1 MATIESAL
9 LQAPAARRQGRKG
22 PVTVARQRRTAT
34 IYAALCALGLLPL
47 LVHASAAWQAA
58 GLGLWMPGAGFV
70 AVGGLVTL
78 LFPLTLAL
86 FALSLVAWF
95 WAGAVVVPVFV
106 WAGSAALAAALAGPA
121 IWIGAPLVVPLC
133 AAATAV
139 AFRRRAARRSV
150 ADRQKYETR
159 AAFLPGSLVEV
170 AERSAV
176 RPAADERELSAD
188 DLAAVRYALD
198 RGLQPRG
205 RWDGFDVIEQ
215 FQPAALRY
223 QLNHLGFALGLV
235 RCHYTP
241 SFSGHLAEAQRN
253 LIERYLERKVWGYWV
268 YESCWGHL
276 NFRDFDPAGRD
287 NIMLTGWFGMH
298 VGQYLLASGD
308 RRYAEPG
315 SLTFRLNSRT
325 AYAHDFHTLVESVVK
340 NFESSAFCL
349 FPCEPNWVYPICNHY
364 GMTALAVH
372 DRLFGTRYVAEHLPR
387 WLEKLDSEF
396 TDESGSIIGLRS
408 SLTGLEAPF
417 PTGEVGYAAF
427 ANCFAPERAQRLW
440 AIAREELQPALTKDA
455 NGETRIT
462 LPAAPIDFGNY
473 RRGFTGAYGSI
484 LIGARE
490 FGDTEIAEAA
500 LRSLDQDCGLATDGG
515 VRRYARGSNLSN
527 AFALQGRL
535 LRTGDFR
542 ASFAEGPPPATATGP
557 LLAEAPYP
565 DVLVAKAR
573 SHGDDLDLVLHPGGA
588 GGRHAIRI
596 ERLRPGA
603 RYELEGGQ
611 RGSFS
616 ADARGQ
622 ATLELELRGRTPLR
636 IVPRG

>member
-1 MATIESAL
+1 MAAIDSAL
-9 LQAPAARRQGRKG
+9 LHAPAARRQGRKG
-22 PVTVARQRRTAT
+22 PVTAARQRRTARS
-34 IYAALCALGLLPL
+34 YAVLCFLGLLPVL
-47 LVHASAAWQAA
+47 LQAPAAWQAA

-70 AVGGLVTL
+70 AAGGLAVL

-95 WAGAVVVPVFV
+95 WAGAVVAPILV
-106 WAGSAALAAALAGPA
+106 WGGSAALAAALTGPT
-121 IWIGAPLVVPLC
+121 IWIGAPFVVPLC
-133 AAATAV
+133 AAATLV
-139 AFRRRAARRSV
+139 AFHRRGERRRI
-150 ADRQKYETR
+150 ADRQKRETR
-159 AAFLPGSLVEV
+159 DAFLPGSLAEV
-170 AERSAV
+170 STRSAL
-176 RPAADERELSAD
+176 RPVPDERELSAD

-198 RGLQPRG
+198 RALQPRG

-235 RCHYTP
+235 QCHYAP
-241 SFSGHLAEAQRN
+241 SFGGYLAEAQRN

-298 VGQYLLASGD
+298 VGQHLLASGD

-315 SLTFRLNSRT
+315 SLTFRLNGRT
-325 AYAHDFHTLVESVVK
+325 AYRHDFHTLVESVVK
-340 NFESSAFCL
+340 NFEQSAFCL
-349 FPCEPNWVYPICNHY
+349 FPCEPNWIYPICNHY
-364 GMTALAVH
+364 GMTALAAH

-387 WLEKLDSEF
+387 WLEKLDGEF

-417 PTGEVGYAAF
+417 PSGEAGYAAF

-440 AIAREELQPALTKDA
+440 AIAREELRATLAKDE
-455 NGETRIT
+455 NGEARIT

-473 RRGFTGAYGSI
+473 RRGFTGAYTSI
-484 LIGARE
+484 LIAARE
-490 FGDTEIAEAA
+490 FGDAEIAEAA
-500 LRSLDQDCGLATDGG
+500 LRSLDQDCGLASDGG

-542 ASFAEGPPPATATGP
+542 ASFVEGPPAGALSGP
-557 LLAEAPYP
+557 RLAEAPYP

-573 SHGDDLDLVLHPGGA
+573 SHGDDLDLVLHPGRA
-588 GGRHAIRI
+588 SGRQTLRL
-596 ERLRPGA
+596 EQLRPGG
-603 RYELEGGQ
+603 RYAIEGAQ
-611 RGSFS
+611 RETLA
-616 ADARGQ
+616 ADERGR
-622 ATLELELRGRTPLR
+622 ATLEVELRGRTPLR
-636 IVPRG
+636 IEPRG